1 MFYGINT
8 NAFIIPSSTT
18 FTSDGLKITATT
30 NTSGE
35 KIVYFDHTF
44 DNSDNWVFET
54 EVAKIGQYQVMAVVW
69 NDTSFYGAN
78 TFQVNYLSDRW
89 YSNMEDTAY
98 TYHTPRIGDKFIV
111 RRENGVTSTYLND
124 DLIQSKTISHKSTFK
139 IGYFINFDRIQYYKN
154 IKIKR
159 L

>member
-30 NTSGE
+30 NTSDE

-54 EVAKIGQYQVMAVVW
+54 EVAAIGRYQMMAVVW

-78 TFQVNYLSDRW
+78 TFQVNYISDRW
-89 YSNMEDTAY
+89 YSEMDGISY
-98 TYHTPRIGDKFIV
+98 TYHTPRIGDKFTV
-111 RRENGVTSTYLND
+111 RRENGVTSIYLND

-139 IGYFINFDRIQYYKN
+139 IGYFINYDRIQYYKN